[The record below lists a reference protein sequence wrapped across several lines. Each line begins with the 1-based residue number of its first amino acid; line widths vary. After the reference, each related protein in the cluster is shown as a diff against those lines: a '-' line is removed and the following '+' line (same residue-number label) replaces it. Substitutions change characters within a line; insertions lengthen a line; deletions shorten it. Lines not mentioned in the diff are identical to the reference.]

1 MTQLIVP
8 TNSADKLKI
17 ARSILAIED
26 NGTPFT
32 IVNVKADGTLREYR
46 AMTNVKAGLKG
57 GESTTKDK
65 KNLLSIFDTT
75 VEQYRAVNLD
85 TLVLLSFGE
94 NDYIFTDNATAA
106 TIKDMKVARPLD
118 SAAVLADTALKVI
131 LKAISQ

>member
-32 IVNVKADGTLREYR
+32 IVNVKADGSLREYR

-57 GESTTKDK
+57 GTSTTKDK
-65 KNLLSIFDTT
+65 ANLLSIFDTT

-85 TLVLLSFGE
+85 TLVLFSFGG
-94 NDYIFTDNATAA
+94 NDYLFTDRQTAD
-106 TIKDMKVARPLD
+106 TIKDLTVS
-118 SAAVLADTALKVI
+118 SALSTSAHLVETALKVI
-131 LKAISQ
+131 LKSISK